1 MAFEFKHPTKYKNT
15 KNNTD
20 KIMPGSGDLSEKEK
34 LISLAMS
41 ETAAEEQE
49 LSDLM
54 DMKYGLALEKYLENN
69 PGKTEKD
76 FKDMVIRIPL
86 EGGGSAK
93 IIKFS
98 DYKDPAK
105 KVKDIDLA
113 SLFAP
118 GKTLAS
124 LTKDERDA
132 VNNLLRMTLGNKD

>member
-1 MAFEFKHPTKYKNT
+1 MKT
-15 KNNTD
+15 KNIIEKTLE
-20 KIMPGSGDLSEKEK
+20 KFGVEKELPGRGDLSEKEK
-34 LISLAMS
+34 LIKLAS
-41 ETAAEEQE
+41 ETASEEKS
-49 LSDLM
+49 LSEFG
-54 DMKYGLALEKYLENN
+54 DMKYQIALEKYLEAN

-76 FKDMVIRIPL
+76 FQDLVIRIPL

-113 SLFAP
+113 SLFTP

-124 LTKDERDA
+124 LTDAERDQ
-132 VNNLLRMTLGNKD
+132 VNLLLKLIK

>member
-1 MAFEFKHPTKYKNT
+1 MNKNT
-15 KNNTD
+15 LIE
-20 KIMPGSGDLSEKEK
+20 KIKSFGVEKEMPGRGDLSEKEK
-34 LISLAMS
+34 LIKLAS
-41 ETAAEEQE
+41 ESAAEEKS
-49 LSDLM
+49 LSEFG
-54 DMKYGLALEKYLENN
+54 DMKYQMALEKYLEAN

-76 FKDMVIRIPL
+76 FQDLVIRIPL

-113 SLFAP
+113 SLFTP

-124 LTKDERDA
+124 LTDSEREQ
-132 VNNLLRMTLGNKD
+132 VNLLLKLTLGKN

>member
-1 MAFEFKHPTKYKNT
+1 MKT
-15 KNNTD
+15 KNIIE
-20 KIMPGSGDLSEKEK
+20 KIKSFGVEKEMPGRGDLSEKEK
-34 LISLAMS
+34 LIKLAS
-41 ETAAEEQE
+41 ESAAEEKT
-49 LSDLM
+49 LSEFG
-54 DMKYGLALEKYLENN
+54 DMKYKEALDRFLEAN

-76 FKDMVIRIPL
+76 FQDIVIRIPL

-113 SLFAP
+113 SLFTP

-124 LTKDERDA
+124 LTDSERA
-132 VNNLLRMTLGNKD
+132 QVNLLLRLTLGGKD

>member
-1 MAFEFKHPTKYKNT
+1 MKT
-15 KNNTD
+15 KNIIEKTLE
-20 KIMPGSGDLSEKEK
+20 KFGVEKELPGRGDLSEKEK
-34 LISLAMS
+34 LIKLASERASEEKSLS
-41 ETAAEEQE
+41 EFG
-49 LSDLM
+49 
-54 DMKYGLALEKYLENN
+54 DMKYQIALEKYLEAN

-76 FKDMVIRIPL
+76 FQDLVIRIPL

-113 SLFAP
+113 SLFTP

-124 LTKDERDA
+124 LTDAERDQ
-132 VNNLLRMTLGNKD
+132 VNLLLKLTLGSKD